1 MALKNLNLQV
11 NRMMKY
17 FVYDDQR
24 KGTCYHEF
32 YQGKWDEHTFWKADS
47 ISLHDDL
54 LPGEFVE
61 AITEVIPTYDPYG
74 ITEVSAVEWT
84 EIGKVILT
92 KDQKSQDVYKEADSW
107 LEGVFQTHACFTILG
122 I

>member
-1 MALKNLNLQV
+1 
-11 NRMMKY
+11 MMKY

-32 YQGKWDEHTFWKADS
+32 YKGKWDEHTFWKADS